1 MCIHLNAVKNNKLVS
16 IRERQRN
23 KETGIEIN
31 KKKEGQKFSGINSY
45 IYVYIHIESWNK
57 IWIELKTA
65 NKMHVKFTWY
75 FMACIF

>member
-45 IYVYIHIESWNK
+45 IYMYIY
-57 IWIELKTA
+57 T
-65 NKMHVKFTWY
+65 
-75 FMACIF
+75 

>member
-1 MCIHLNAVKNNKLVS
+1 MKKKFFILFHIICIYTYMCIHLNAVKNNKLVS

-45 IYVYIHIESWNK
+45 IYVYIHIE
-57 IWIELKTA
+57 
-65 NKMHVKFTWY
+65 
-75 FMACIF
+75 